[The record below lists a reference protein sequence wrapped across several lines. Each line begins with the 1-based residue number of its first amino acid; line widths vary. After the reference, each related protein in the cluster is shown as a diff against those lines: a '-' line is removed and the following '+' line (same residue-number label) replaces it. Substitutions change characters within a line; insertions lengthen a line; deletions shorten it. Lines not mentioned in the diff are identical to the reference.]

1 MLRRILVVV
10 AVVAVTIAAI
20 AWYSVNMRDDPA
32 VAVLKKLDRLMDGG
46 TLDYA
51 AATEFLGTPL
61 DAWKFEMLVKGNTI
75 NARSG
80 EYHIGRK
87 RGNPPGFE
95 RISLDMAWLAESG
108 GPTLRAWHT
117 DKGLRSHL
125 NLSLDTRQICI
136 TKWMLWLKFGWAVP
150 GRFSHGDSVSLSF
163 GDKDRLSASFT
174 FDVPECA
181 SDLFVRAKNP
191 AAQWAVPADA
201 SARDPEFVTRFL
213 PLDKSGR
220 QFDALGLKCGP
231 ANSTSSKPEDI
242 GCVCEWEKQT
252 PAGPCHYSVNLSGLK
267 EGGLEVRVWALPDRE
282 AR

>member
-10 AVVAVTIAAI
+10 AMLIAAFV
-20 AWYSVNMRDDPA
+20 WYSVNMRDDPA

-61 DAWKFEMLVKGNTI
+61 DALKFEMLVNGNTI

-87 RGNPPGFE
+87 RGNPPGFDHVG
-95 RISLDMAWLAESG
+95 LDMAWLAESG

-125 NLSLDTRQICI
+125 KLSLDTRQICI
-136 TKWMLWLKFGWAVP
+136 TKWMLWLKFGWVEQT
-150 GRFSHGDSVSLSF
+150 GSSHGNSVSLSF
-163 GDKDRLSASFT
+163 GDRDRLSASFT
-174 FDVPECA
+174 FDGPECA
-181 SDLFVRAKNP
+181 GDLSVRAKNP
-191 AAQWAVPADA
+191 AADWPVPADA

-213 PLDKSGR
+213 PLDKSGG
-220 QFDALGLKCGP
+220 QFDVLGLKCGP
-231 ANSTSSKPEDI
+231 ADSASSKPEDT

-252 PAGPCHYSVNLSGLK
+252 PAGPCHYSVNLSALK
-267 EGGLEVRVWALPDRE
+267 EGGLKVGVWALPDRE

>member
-10 AVVAVTIAAI
+10 AILIAAI
-20 AWYSVNMRDDPA
+20 VWYSVNMRDDPA
-32 VAVLKKLDRLMDGG
+32 TAVLKKLDRLMDAG

-61 DAWKFEMLVKGNTI
+61 DAWKFEMRVNGNKI

-87 RGNPPGFE
+87 RGNPPGLDSIGF
-95 RISLDMAWLAESG
+95 DMAWLAESG

-125 NLSLDTRQICI
+125 RLSFDPKEICI
-136 TKWMLWLKFGWAVP
+136 KKWMLWAKFGWAMP
-150 GRFSHGDSVSLSF
+150 GRFSHGDSISLSF

-174 FDVPECA
+174 FHGPECA
-181 SDLFVRAKNP
+181 SDLSVMSKNP
-191 AAQWAVPADA
+191 AADWSVPADA
-201 SARDPEFVTRFL
+201 SAGDPEFVTRFL

-252 PAGPCHYSVNLSGLK
+252 PAGPCHYSVNLSDLK
-267 EGGLEVRVWALPDRE
+267 GGGLEVRVWALPDRE